1 MGWIPWCRHDTRNV
15 LEKVL
20 AIHGVM
26 ADDSLMLELI
36 FASTL
41 STLLCN
47 ITTRIRSGV
56 SRNTYVTDTLWISL
70 RRHTRV

>member
-1 MGWIPWCRHDTRNV
+1 
-15 LEKVL
+15 
-20 AIHGVM
+20 M

-36 FASTL
+36 FAGTL

-47 ITTRIRSGV
+47 ITTRIRSGD
-56 SRNTYVTDTLWISL
+56 SSNAYVTDTLHVWISL